1 MATRATIHIA
11 KREEG
16 VSFSE
21 KPDKKLVSIYHHW
34 DGYPEYLGV
43 TLASYLEDKKITNGL
58 SGDYNYC
65 FNGLGC
71 MAAAIVCHLK
81 LANAGC
87 DENGRINIPPGNVY
101 IEDPQRPH
109 GWIDYEYY
117 IWGTEHKDIWI
128 SIFDGDECIFV
139 GKPQALLDKYAD

>member
-21 KPDKKLVSIYHHW
+21 KPNKKLVSIYHHW

-58 SGDYNYC
+58 SGGDSYC

-71 MAAAIVCHLK
+71 MAASIIAELK
-81 LANAGC
+81 
-87 DENGRINIPPGNVY
+87 DEPGNVY

-117 IWGTEHKDIWI
+117 VWGDDGKDIWI

-139 GKPQALLDKYAD
+139 GKPQELILKYDTD

>member
-58 SGDYNYC
+58 SRGDSYY

-71 MAAAIVCHLK
+71 MAASIIAELK
-81 LANAGC
+81 
-87 DENGRINIPPGNVY
+87 DEPGNVY
-101 IEDPQRPH
+101 IEDPNRPH
-109 GWIDYEYY
+109 AWIDYEYY
-117 IWGTEHKDIWI
+117 IWGDYHKDIWI

-139 GKPQALLDKYAD
+139 GKPKQLQNKYGE